1 MIINNGVMILE
12 KENENP
18 LTFPNVHLYTSN
30 SFSAYDSFTREI
42 GKVCNLKIL
51 QDGGELNKTKDWALV
66 QNTPVHSVEV
76 KFVMW
81 PNLN

>member
-1 MIINNGVMILE
+1 MIISNGVMILE

-51 QDGGELNKTKDWALV
+51 QGGGELNTVA
-66 QNTPVHSVEV
+66 NSVEV
-76 KFVMW
+76 KFAMW
-81 PNLN
+81 PNLT